1 MTEMPGDAQA
11 DVTRLRKLVTKKRF
25 DELEALW
32 LEAVAREDAD
42 VPGLMAVV
50 EAVSRRDQ
58 SGVADSLFWFL
69 LSQVIER
76 QGAAA
81 GLDLVRQAAGWLEGS
96 SSLRQEVAGAYEA
109 AYGDCGDIGT
119 MAAMTVLH
127 AGIPFA
133 TAVKRFDRLL
143 QLRPGTCVVDT
154 QLGKLGQVIRLDA
167 ASKTLEVTFDDRS
180 RTYDRLALDKLDPV
194 PDTDLRSRLVKDREG
209 LNRMAAETPA
219 ELIKTVLGTYGP
231 RLELKELKEHLK
243 PLISGPAWAKWWA
256 EAKVQCRRDPMI
268 EMSDDAQPWLFLRNR
283 PVAYEDELRAAFDI
297 AATAEQKL
305 TTVLTY
311 LNECGSR
318 PAHPEVIRHFGRE
331 LMDRFESWRE
341 REPVMAVAALALMA
355 ELRRHMPDMPEGKP
369 NALESVLSGVADLS
383 TWLRPVG
390 SDDLVRCLLSYVR
403 DTLHSGWHD
412 VWLAVMPGAS
422 QGVCEWVV
430 QGLQEHGFAA
440 DVRQAIQLILTRP
453 ERYPYAVAW
462 LWRAMAAG
470 RFPEVTGSL
479 KGLDVAVALLVAIG
493 SLARDTPFDK
503 DQQKAIL
510 SQLRSALS
518 QKDYEYLYTV
528 LKEADDHGAWRVH
541 HAAVRNFVLGEHARL
556 RVLDLVTRTHGNLF
570 LKDVPPWEQDDVIY
584 TTAEGLQRHQQ
595 EFAHLVNIKMAAN
608 AKAIGEA
615 AAFGDLSENAEFT
628 AALEERNLLAEKAA
642 RMEADMKMARL
653 IGATMA
659 TGDHVTVGSV
669 VTVRDVGSGK
679 TETMTFLGP
688 WDAAPQ
694 NNVFS
699 YRSPLA
705 LAFMGKKVGD
715 TVEFAVDA
723 GKRAWEIQAIRHV
736 AAQTP

>member
-1 MTEMPGDAQA
+1 MTEIPGDAQA

-81 GLDLVRQAAGWLEGS
+81 GLNLVRQAAGWLEGS
-96 SSLRQEVAGAYEA
+96 GSLREEVAGAYETV
-109 AYGDCGDIGT
+109 CGDVGT
-119 MAAMTVLH
+119 MAEMTVLH
-127 AGIPFA
+127 AAIPFA

-143 QLRPGTCVVDT
+143 QLRPGTCVMDT
-154 QLGKLGQVIRLDA
+154 QLDKLGQVVGLDA
-167 ASKTLEVTFDDRS
+167 VARTLEVAFDDRS
-180 RTYDRLALDKLDPV
+180 RTYDRLALDKLEPV
-194 PDTDLRSRLVKDREG
+194 ADSDLRSRMVKDREG
-209 LNRMAAETPA
+209 LEHMAAEAPA
-219 ELIKTVLGTYGP
+219 ELVKTVLGTYGP

-283 PVAYEDELRAAFDI
+283 PVAYEDELRAAFDG
-297 AATAEQKL
+297 AAAAEQKL

-311 LNECGSR
+311 LKECGSR
-318 PAHPEVIRHFGRE
+318 PTHPEVMQHFGRE
-331 LMDRFESWRE
+331 LMDRFESWRAD
-341 REPVMAVAALALMA
+341 EPAMGIAALALMA
-355 ELRRHMPDMPEGKP
+355 GLRRHAPDVPEPKP
-369 NALESVLSGVADLS
+369 NALESVLSGVTDLS
-383 TWLRPVG
+383 MLLRPVA
-390 SDDLVRCLLSYVR
+390 SDDVARCLLGYVR
-403 DTLHSGWHD
+403 DVLHSGWHD

-422 QGVCEWVV
+422 QGVCEWIV
-430 QGLQEHGFAA
+430 QGLLEHGFSA
-440 DVRQAIQLILTRP
+440 DVRQAIELILTRP

-470 RFPEVTGSL
+470 RCPDVTGSL
-479 KGLDVAVALLVAIG
+479 KGLDAAVALLIAVG
-493 SLARDTPFDK
+493 GLARDTTFDK

-510 SQLRSALS
+510 SQLRAALS
-518 QKDYEYLYTV
+518 QKDYEYLHTV
-528 LKEADDHGAWRVH
+528 LKEADDHGASRVH

-556 RVLDLVTRTHGNLF
+556 KVLDLITRTHPSLF
-570 LKDVPPWEQDDVIY
+570 LKDVPPWEEDDVIY

-628 AALEERNLLAEKAA
+628 AALEERNLLTEKAA

-653 IGATMA
+653 IGADMA
-659 TGDHVTVGSV
+659 AVDHVTIGSV
-669 VTVRDVGSGK
+669 VTARDLGSGK

-705 LAFMGKKVGD
+705 LAFMGSKVGD
-715 TVEFAVDA
+715 TVELAVDA
-723 GKRAWEIQAIRHV
+723 GKRAWEIQEIRP
-736 AAQTP
+736 AAAETA